1 MAIVYF
7 RDEDTA
13 ARGNWMPPVDVYE
26 TDGHDIVIKA
36 ELPDMTREDITVTVE
51 HNTLTL
57 RGEKKFSG
65 EVKDDRYRRI
75 ERSYGQFSRS
85 FTLPKHT
92 INVEVAA

>member
-65 EVKDDRYRRI
+65 EVKEDRYRRI
-75 ERSYGQFSRS
+75 ERF
-85 FTLPKHT
+85 LH
-92 INVEVAA
+92 VADHG